1 MKKLNINK
9 IKTVLKNLDANDTQT
24 ELILINV
31 YMLNDLIS
39 NYIKG
44 ENKSIYLT
52 YQLNVQI
59 SKQLVEL
66 KKMQMKQGED
76 EEPCKLNEIISIVR
90 NKGK

>member
-9 IKTVLKNLDANDTQT
+9 IKTVLKNLDANDTQA

-76 EEPCKLNEIISIVR
+76 EEPSKLNEIISIVR